1 MKAERSEL
9 MKDRFYPSCSVCS
22 FYKFLS
28 DYFYCGFAIT
38 VILREPLK
46 CTAVCLFSLFGQQE
60 QGDWEGKQ
68 SLQDSFSFLLF
79 ILRRRPILN

>member
-9 MKDRFYPSCSVCS
+9 MKDTFCPSCSVCS

-28 DYFYCGFAIT
+28 DYFYYGLAIT

-46 CTAVCLFSLFGQQE
+46 CTAVCLFSLHSRSME
-60 QGDWEGKQ
+60 MGKEAKP
-68 SLQDSFSFLLF
+68 SG
-79 ILRRRPILN
+79 